1 MQTGTAES
9 LKRRAAERAA
19 EWIRDGMTVGLG
31 TGSTV
36 RHLLDHLAERRAAGE
51 WGSIVG
57 VPTSE
62 QTAAR
67 ARELGIPLR
76 TLDEA
81 PEVDLTIDGADEV
94 DPELRLIKG
103 LGGALLREKIV
114 AVASRRLVIIVDESK
129 VVVKLGTRSP
139 LPVEVD
145 PFGARVQPPFLRSL
159 GAEPTLR
166 PGPGGGPLVTDGGNL
181 IFDCRFSRGIDDPE
195 ALEARLDGRVGVME
209 NGLFLG
215 LASAVVVAGPGGV
228 RVMEREGGR

>member
-1 MQTGTAES
+1 VRTAAAES

-36 RHLLDHLAERRAAGE
+36 RHLLDHIAERRAVGE
-51 WGSIVG
+51 WGSIAG

-94 DPELRLIKG
+94 DPEPEPAEG
-103 LGGALLREKIV
+103 EDTEKP
-114 AVASRRLVIIVDESK
+114 AA
-129 VVVKLGTRSP
+129 
-139 LPVEVD
+139 
-145 PFGARVQPPFLRSL
+145 QPS
-159 GAEPTLR
+159 
-166 PGPGGGPLVTDGGNL
+166 
-181 IFDCRFSRGIDDPE
+181 
-195 ALEARLDGRVGVME
+195 
-209 NGLFLG
+209 
-215 LASAVVVAGPGGV
+215 
-228 RVMEREGGR
+228 